1 MKVYRKNEKMDFIRT
16 DEYATAVFDPDS
28 GCTHLVNDTGTGIL
42 DALDEPCNIR
52 ELVARLC
59 KSYSA
64 NPEDIRLD
72 VESFLKDMT
81 SKGVVLTK

>member
-52 ELVARLC
+52 
-59 KSYSA
+59 
-64 NPEDIRLD
+64 PD

>member
-1 MKVYRKNEKMDFIRT
+1 MIR
-16 DEYATAVFDPDS
+16 
-28 GCTHLVNDTGTGIL
+28 HRNL

-64 NPEDIRLD
+64 NPEDIRPD

>member
-16 DEYATAVFDPDS
+16 DEYATAVFDPNS

-52 ELVARLC
+52 ELVARL
-59 KSYSA
+59 
-64 NPEDIRLD
+64 
-72 VESFLKDMT
+72 
-81 SKGVVLTK
+81 

>member
-16 DEYATAVFDPDS
+16 DEYATAVFDPDN
-28 GCTHLVNDTGTGIL
+28 GCTHLVNETGTGIL

-59 KSYSA
+59 KKYTSS
-64 NPEDIRLD
+64 PEDIRPD
-72 VESFLKDMT
+72 VESFLREMT
-81 SKGVVLTK
+81 AKGVVLTK

>member
-42 DALDEPCNIR
+42 DAKAIR
-52 ELVARLC
+52 QIPR
-59 KSYSA
+59 
-64 NPEDIRLD
+64 
-72 VESFLKDMT
+72 T
-81 SKGVVLTK
+81 SDRMWKASSRI

>member
-52 ELVARLC
+52 EMCIRDSPYYGAFGARSK
-59 KSYSA
+59 KSRQ
-64 NPEDIRLD
+64 I
-72 VESFLKDMT
+72 K
-81 SKGVVLTK
+81 KGHDNIIIMKKRR